1 MSGVKIHIFWHRNRI
16 FVADHLH
23 FVMKRWILLAASVL
37 LAAHL
42 AAQPVRTCYRSGEIS
57 HISTEYEALPCADV
71 PAARLRL
78 ERAGFPDGTALYVLY
93 LKLEQETKVTAPK
106 GVKLTAHLP
115 GGKFVRLEQMGQDAA
130 LRGALENGRYLNR
143 FKYPVSEEDL
153 ALLRSGVGSVEI
165 VTGWGPDDVVSLS
178 FPDNAFS
185 ALLDQLSTTVDLAAK
200 FPAPTLDGGLAGYA
214 DNANTVM
221 ITAEARVA
229 RGDRYLYNI
238 ILSYLYY
245 KNTDDED
252 VDLAFM
258 IGMEDTLTIPQ
269 DTPVRFILHDGSV
282 LELPQTRDDDN
293 FVYLYPT
300 LEDLRRMASVGIDT
314 LSINTESGF
323 LQDSFPAYSDFSAVL
338 AAQLQLLL
346 SASPL

>member
-1 MSGVKIHIFWHRNRI
+1 M
-16 FVADHLH
+16 H
-23 FVMKRWILLAASVL
+23 FFMKRWILLAASVL

-42 AAQPVRTCYRSGEIS
+42 AAQPLRTCYRSGDIS
-57 HISTEYEALPCADV
+57 HISTEYEALPCAGI

-78 ERAGFPDGTALYVLY
+78 ERAGFPDGSALYVLY
-93 LKLEQETKVTAPK
+93 LKLEQETKLTAPK

-115 GGKFVRLEQMGQDAA
+115 GGKFVRLEQMGQDVA
-130 LRGALENGRYLNR
+130 LRGTLENGLYLNR
-143 FKYPVSEEDL
+143 FKYPVSEEDM

-165 VTGWGPDDVVSLS
+165 VTGWGPDDVITLP

-185 ALLDQLSTTVDLAAK
+185 ELVERLSAAVDLAAK
-200 FPAPTLDGGLAGYA
+200 FPVPALEGGLAGYA
-214 DNANTVM
+214 DNAHTVM

-258 IGMEDTLTIPQ
+258 IGMKDTHTIPQ
-269 DTPVRFILHDGSV
+269 DTPIRFTLRDGSV
-282 LELPQTRDDDN
+282 MEFPQTRDDDN

-300 LEDLRRMASVGIDT
+300 LEELRRMASVGIT
-314 LSINTESGF
+314 GLSIETESG
-323 LQDSFPAYSDFSAVL
+323 LIEDSFPGYSDFSAVL

>member
-1 MSGVKIHIFWHRNRI
+1 
-16 FVADHLH
+16 
-23 FVMKRWILLAASVL
+23 MKRWIHFAVTAFLASFLASGL
-37 LAAHL
+37 S
-42 AAQPVRTCYRSGEIS
+42 AQPIRTCYRSGDIT
-57 HISTEYEALPCADV
+57 HISTEYEDLPCSGDGLS
-71 PAARLRL
+71 AARLRL
-78 ERAGFPDGTALYVLY
+78 ERAGFQDGTALYVLY

-130 LRGALENGRYLNR
+130 LRGTLENGRYLNR

-165 VTGWGPDDVVSLS
+165 VTGWGPDNTVSLS
-178 FPDNAFS
+178 FADNAFS
-185 ALLDQLSTTVDLAAK
+185 ALLERLSTAIDNAAK
-200 FPAPTLDGGLAGYA
+200 TPAPALDGALAGYA

-229 RGDRYLYNI
+229 RGDRFLYNI

-258 IGMEDTLTIPQ
+258 IGTEDTHTIPQ
-269 DTPVRFILHDGSV
+269 DTPVRFSLRDGSV
-282 LELPQTRDDDN
+282 MELPQTRDDDN

-300 LEDLRRMASVGIDT
+300 LEELRRMAQVGIT
-314 LSINTESGF
+314 FLSIDTENG
-323 LQDSFPAYSDFSAVL
+323 LLEDTFPSRSDFSAVL